1 MLSQLTSHVL
11 DTTEELHTAADGIF
25 TRKVFFVDRDGE
37 GMSIQMMR
45 AHNEAVAA
53 SPTSNSP
60 DVVYLMYALITCQ
73 AWWQVSKCAGHD
85 AQLKSGMSARHV
97 YMYLRQQHARA
108 RVCVCVCVYV
118 YTGMFPILDCTGQ
131 VVESCGTS
139 ISRAMFVVRNVWVVS
154 SEACRGG
161 KSA

>member
-1 MLSQLTSHVL
+1 MLSQLTTLVL

-73 AWWQVSKCAGHD
+73 AWLQVSTCAGHD
-85 AQLKSGMSARHV
+85 AQLQSNMSARHV
-97 YMYLRQQHARA
+97 YMYLRQQYIHT
-108 RVCVCVCVYV
+108 Y
-118 YTGMFPILDCTGQ
+118 I
-131 VVESCGTS
+131 
-139 ISRAMFVVRNVWVVS
+139 
-154 SEACRGG
+154 
-161 KSA
+161 